1 MKTFQEFQ
9 EAAAL
14 ALPLAAPIGK
24 AAASASLPI
33 VAGGIKLASDLM
45 KADTAK
51 PRTPNVQRPSGKIT
65 AAEKQKRQAR
75 EDRRAAAAE
84 RNRERAEQGID
95 ALLGTD
101 AERRE
106 AAQARANQRTIQRDL
121 RRRATRERMERAAER
136 NNLPEA
142 VSKSDKLTGRLKMLY
157 NLPSDKEKYFKQQN
171 PQKAQGETLKKGNTY
186 LSQIAPMK
194 SNFIGTNMQSL
205 PHMDLRGPGEKMMS
219 VINQKRF
226 YDSDYGKK
234 QGGPPKGP

>member
-1 MKTFQEFQ
+1 VKTFQEFQ

-95 ALLGTD
+95 SLLGTD
-101 AERRE
+101 AERKE

-142 VSKSDKLTGRLKMLY
+142 VSKSDKLPSRLK
-157 NLPSDKEKYFKQQN
+157 
-171 PQKAQGETLKKGNTY
+171 KAQIA
-186 LSQIAPMK
+186 QIAPMK

>member
-1 MKTFQEFQ
+1 MKTFQEFN

-24 AAASASLPI
+24 AALPI

-45 KADTAK
+45 KADTAR

-65 AAEKQKRQAR
+65 AAEKQKRQAK

-121 RRRATRERMERAAER
+121 RRRATRERMQRAAER

-157 NLPSDKEKYFKQQN
+157 NLPSDKKKYFKQQN
-171 PQKAQGETLKKGNTY
+171 PSEIDRLKKA
-186 LSQIAPMK
+186 QIAPMK
-194 SNFIGTNMQSL
+194 SNFVGPNLESL

-226 YDSDYGKK
+226 YDSDYGKL

>member
-24 AAASASLPI
+24 AALPI

-157 NLPSDKEKYFKQQN
+157 NLPSDKKKYFKQQN
-171 PQKAQGETLKKGNTY
+171 PLKIDRLKKA
-186 LSQIAPMK
+186 QIAPMK

-226 YDSDYGKK
+226 YDSDYGKM